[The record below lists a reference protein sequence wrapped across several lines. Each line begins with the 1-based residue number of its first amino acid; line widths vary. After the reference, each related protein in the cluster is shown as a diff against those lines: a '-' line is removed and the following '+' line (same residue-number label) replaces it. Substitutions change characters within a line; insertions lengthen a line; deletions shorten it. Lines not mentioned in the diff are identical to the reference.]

1 MNSFVHDINQLEER
15 VQAVKHALAVEQ
27 KLHAQCRDELHA
39 TALKLAASHKDKLAL
54 DVALTTTQVRE
65 KLEKLEKKLEN
76 YFSLSLLSLR
86 SAQTQASIV
95 AKQLEQARDDLKHS
109 KSENE
114 KLRQVYARE
123 IAQTK
128 QQRAELVQQV
138 DELNARWR
146 NVHHFASPEDDA
158 LEQWANKVE
167 RANQIYERTLVSAL
181 KAKISD
187 QAVVDDIV
195 NAFQTLLL
203 QHVEAMSATSAA
215 AAAAATGPDAN

>member
-1 MNSFVHDINQLEER
+1 
-15 VQAVKHALAVEQ
+15 
-27 KLHAQCRDELHA
+27 
-39 TALKLAASHKDKLAL
+39 
-54 DVALTTTQVRE
+54 
-65 KLEKLEKKLEN
+65 
-76 YFSLSLLSLR
+76 
-86 SAQTQASIV
+86 V